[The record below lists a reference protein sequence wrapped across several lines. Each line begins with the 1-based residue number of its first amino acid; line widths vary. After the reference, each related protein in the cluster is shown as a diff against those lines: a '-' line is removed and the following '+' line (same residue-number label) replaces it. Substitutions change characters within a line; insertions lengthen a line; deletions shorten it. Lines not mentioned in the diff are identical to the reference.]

1 MAALGWDSATASR
14 RLMEQGRIAATAMVN
29 WGSERSDRYVRFVF
43 SNEPVERL
51 RGIGER
57 VRRALERR

>member
-1 MAALGWDSATASR
+1 
-14 RLMEQGRIAATAMVN
+14 MVN

-43 SNEPVERL
+43 SNEPAERL

-57 VRRALERR
+57 VRRALQASA

>member
-1 MAALGWDSATASR
+1 
-14 RLMEQGRIAATAMVN
+14 MERGRIAATAMAN

-57 VRRALERR
+57 VRRALQAPA